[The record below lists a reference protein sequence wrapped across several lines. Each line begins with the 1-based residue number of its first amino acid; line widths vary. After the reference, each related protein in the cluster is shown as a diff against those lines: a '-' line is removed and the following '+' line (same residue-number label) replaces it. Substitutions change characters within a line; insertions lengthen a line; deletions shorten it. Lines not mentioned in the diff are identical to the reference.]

1 MENSTLEQLKSRLR
15 EITDLERAGAVLYW
29 DQATYMPPGGGSERG
44 RQLGTIAQIAQ
55 EKFTDPTVGKWLDQL
70 QSYSES
76 LPYDDDDA
84 SLIRVTRREYDRS
97 IKVPPAFIAEM
108 YEHTATTYQV
118 WTQAR
123 PENDFPKI
131 IPFLEKSLDL
141 SRKMAGFFP
150 GYHHIADP
158 LIDLSDYGMKAAEI
172 RKIFS
177 SLREELVPIVKKISS
192 QPLADD
198 SCLHR
203 FYSHEQQLLFGE
215 RVIRQFGY
223 DFRRGRQDK
232 SPHPFTIKLSMGDV
246 RITTRIKEDDFGW
259 GFFSTTH
266 EAGHAM
272 YEQGVNPTFE
282 GTPLDGGTSSGVHES
297 QSRTWEN
304 LISRSLSFWEFFY
317 PQLRET
323 FPEALETVPMEEFY
337 RAINKVQPSL
347 IRTEADEVTYNLHVM
362 IRFELEM
369 QLLEGTLAVKDLPEA
384 WHEAYKVNLGIQ
396 APSDTDGCM
405 QDIHWYSG
413 FIGGAFQGYT
423 LGNIMSAQ
431 FFDQALTSH
440 PEIKREMAK
449 GEFKTLQNW
458 LKENIHHHGK
468 KYTASE
474 LIKRVT
480 GQDLDISPYIQYLK
494 NKYGILYPI

>member
-1 MENSTLEQLKSRLR
+1 MENSILQQLKSRLR
-15 EITDLERAGAVLYW
+15 EVHDLERAGAVLYW
-29 DQATYMPPGGGSERG
+29 DQATYMPPGGSPERG

-55 EKFTDPTVGKWLDQL
+55 EKFTDPAVGKSLDQL
-70 QSYSES
+70 QSLTES
-76 LPYDDDDA
+76 LPHDDDDA
-84 SLIRVTRREYDRS
+84 SLVRVTRREYDRA
-97 IKVPPAFIAEM
+97 IKVPPSFIAEV
-108 YEHTATTYQV
+108 YQHITTTYQA
-118 WTQAR
+118 WAQAR
-123 PENDFPKI
+123 PENDFEKM

-150 GYHHIADP
+150 GYDHIADP
-158 LIDLSDYGMKAAEI
+158 LIDLSDYGMKATEI

-177 SLREELVPIVKKISS
+177 SLQEELVPLAKKISS
-192 QPLADD
+192 LPPVDD
-198 SCLHR
+198 SCLRRRYPHD
-203 FYSHEQQLLFGE
+203 QQMFFGE
-215 RVIRQFGY
+215 RVIRQFGF
-223 DFRRGRQDK
+223 DFGRGRQDK

-246 RITTRIKEDDFGW
+246 RITTRIKEDDFAW

-272 YEQGVNPTFE
+272 YEQGVNPEFE

-304 LISRSLSFWEFFY
+304 IISRSLSFWEFFY
-317 PQLRET
+317 PKLRET
-323 FPEALETVPMEEFY
+323 FPDALEDVPMEDFY

-369 QLLEGTLAVKDLPEA
+369 QLLEGTLAIKDLPEA
-384 WHEAYKVNLGIQ
+384 WHKAYNTNLGIQ

-405 QDIHWYSG
+405 QDSHWYSG
-413 FIGGAFQGYT
+413 LIGGAFQGYT
-423 LGNIMSAQ
+423 LGNIMSTQ
-431 FFDQALTSH
+431 FFDQALASH
-440 PEIKREMAK
+440 PEIESEMAK
-449 GEFKTLQNW
+449 GEFQTLHNW
-458 LKENIHHHGK
+458 LKENIHQHGK

-480 GQDLDISPYIQYLK
+480 GKDLDISPYIQYLK
-494 NKYGILYPI
+494 NKFGTLYSL